1 MARQRQQ
8 RVGILSGEKN
18 RVHQVLSDG
27 GIRLSVVVSD
37 IHGVAGRAM
46 VKAPIENQSPA
57 DVLMLAG
64 NRLKADRW
72 QLLDALDGNL
82 TADHRSV
89 LRELMAHV
97 QEFAQRID
105 RFDRHLLHKRERYR
119 TTLALMQIIPGI
131 DARGAAL
138 LLVDIGNDMDPFGAV
153 DRLASRVGICPGNNE
168 SAGKRNSGRTRKG
181 NPCVRRL
188 LYPFAHA
195 ARRTQCPFPSK
206 FQALRLRRGNAP
218 LSPSATR
225 SSKPSTC

>member
-57 DVLMLAG
+57 EVLMLAG

-97 QEFAQRID
+97 QEFA
-105 RFDRHLLHKRERYR
+105 
-119 TTLALMQIIPGI
+119 
-131 DARGAAL
+131 
-138 LLVDIGNDMDPFGAV
+138 
-153 DRLASRVGICPGNNE
+153 
-168 SAGKRNSGRTRKG
+168 
-181 NPCVRRL
+181 
-188 LYPFAHA
+188 
-195 ARRTQCPFPSK
+195 
-206 FQALRLRRGNAP
+206 
-218 LSPSATR
+218 
-225 SSKPSTC
+225 